1 MNRMLWFGM
10 LWVVFTGSVIAEGMK
25 ASEVAP
31 CRPNM
36 PERMVSLKGMFTV
49 HVVCD
54 HVLWEIPLKM
64 LGRDMLVNTEFAA
77 LSTGSDYVAP
87 GSVVDS
93 RVVRWVRRGN
103 KVYLENVRYEMWAP
117 NMANLQRGVEE
128 ASLRTVVRAF
138 DAVAEGADGAPII
151 DVTGLFATDVPDG
164 FGREYKQHFRMT
176 AVDPKR
182 SYIQSVKAFPRNI
195 EIRFY
200 QTWIPDPK
208 EFLRSTEDDPIP
220 AAPRVHL
227 PHQHAAAAGRA
238 HGRPLLRRA
247 RRLFCNLL

>member
-1 MNRMLWFGM
+1 FVRIPVRSPMVCRPRSRRRYAAMKGCLKVGVFG
-10 LWVVFTGSVIAEGMK
+10 LVLGCAGAAHAMK

-36 PERMVSLKGMFTV
+36 PERMVSLPGLFTV

-54 HVLWEIPLKM
+54 HVLFEIPLAM
-64 LGRDMLVNTEFAA
+64 LDRDMLLNTEFAA

-117 NMANLQRGVEE
+117 NMANLQRGVED
-128 ASLRTVVRAF
+128 ASLRTVLRAF
-138 DAVAEGADGAPII
+138 DAVAEGNDGTPII

-164 FGREYKQHFRMT
+164 FGREYKQHFRM
-176 AVDPKR
+176 A
-182 SYIQSVKAFPRNI
+182 
-195 EIRFY
+195 
-200 QTWIPDPK
+200 
-208 EFLRSTEDDPIP
+208 
-220 AAPRVHL
+220 
-227 PHQHAAAAGRA
+227 
-238 HGRPLLRRA
+238 
-247 RRLFCNLL
+247 